1 MNFHVMK
8 CSRLYARCVAL
19 NKRYDRYASIVV
31 YAWGSTSVQ
40 CANSL
45 MMMSRN
51 SSTTAMDV
59 GYAELEAGRIS
70 STAQN
75 ADVVI
80 LQF

>member
-8 CSRLYARCVAL
+8 CNRLYVRDAAL
-19 NKRYDRYASIVV
+19 NKKYNKYASIVV
-31 YAWGSTSVQ
+31 YAWGSTSVE

-45 MMMSRN
+45 MMMSQN